1 MKKYLIVLLF
11 LTLLTFSFS
20 SSDTIVYV
28 LKKNSTEEYSQEYG
42 QFYFDVSDFSINDE
56 ILIQVR
62 GNDFGISQLKGQFM
76 NSIADYSD
84 YILDHFEINPFKSER
99 ISSNTFRYYSI
110 FKNSTYLK
118 GSNGKFLYLE
128 FQCSGTVYLKLYN
141 KTVYLNTLYTNILK
155 KIKR

>member
-20 SSDTIVYV
+20 SSDNTVKV
-28 LKKNSTEEYSQEYG
+28 LTKNSTEEYSQEYG
-42 QFYFDVSDFSINDE
+42 KFYFDVSDFSINDE

-84 YILDHFEINPFKSER
+84 N
-99 ISSNTFRYYSI
+99 
-110 FKNSTYLK
+110 
-118 GSNGKFLYLE
+118 
-128 FQCSGTVYLKLYN
+128 V
-141 KTVYLNTLYTNILK
+141 
-155 KIKR
+155 

>member
-20 SSDTIVYV
+20 SGDIIAYV
-28 LKKNSTEEYSQEYG
+28 LKKNSTEEFSEEYG

-62 GNDFGISQLKGQFM
+62 GKDFGISQLKGQFM

-84 YILDHFEINPFKSER
+84 N
-99 ISSNTFRYYSI
+99 
-110 FKNSTYLK
+110 
-118 GSNGKFLYLE
+118 
-128 FQCSGTVYLKLYN
+128 V
-141 KTVYLNTLYTNILK
+141 
-155 KIKR
+155 